1 MNDYLITIVDR
12 TLYVYNQT
20 TIIQQITLNSSSSY
34 CTGVRLNDHLY
45 VGAETTVY
53 VYKLTTSTKKI
64 ITNRDKIPPGEWNDV
79 HKLLTHFSVSNI
91 SNVL

>member
-53 VYKLTTSTKKI
+53 VYKLTTSSNNLYKTLEI
-64 ITNRDKIPPGEWNDV
+64 
-79 HKLLTHFSVSNI
+79 LLTEKWVNS
-91 SNVL
+91 L